1 MGLTR
6 TQTKFLSLFVV
17 AFLCLNAG
25 GILCLTYCTQAV
37 QAKAG
42 HCPLK
47 KQGAP
52 HCPHSEKKTSSTEN
66 YSFEAVS
73 VRCCLL
79 PVSIFA
85 APLENNA
92 GVTVDTAVA
101 VNIEKIEF
109 TPVFLVR
116 SRQIPKFYYRPPPND
131 VRFERV
137 RNQVFRI

>member
-1 MGLTR
+1 MR
-6 TQTKFLSLFVV
+6 FHRIHTKFLSLFVV

-37 QAKAG
+37 QAKAD

-52 HCPHSEKKTSSTEN
+52 HCPNSEKKATPTEN
-66 YSFEAVS
+66 NSFEAVS
-73 VRCCLL
+73 VKCCLL

-92 GVTVDTAVA
+92 GITVDAAAV
-101 VNIEKIEF
+101 VN
-109 TPVFLVR
+109 
-116 SRQIPKFYYRPPPND
+116 
-131 VRFERV
+131 
-137 RNQVFRI
+137 